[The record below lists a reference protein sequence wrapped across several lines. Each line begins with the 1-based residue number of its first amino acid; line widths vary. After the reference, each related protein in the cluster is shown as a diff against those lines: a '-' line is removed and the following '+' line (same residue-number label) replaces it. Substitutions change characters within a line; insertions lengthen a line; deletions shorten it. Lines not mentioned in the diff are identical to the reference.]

1 MKLHW
6 QFTLRDLLLAMGFVA
21 VLFWSQWRVRQ
32 AELRREQEL
41 AAQQQ
46 RFQLERE
53 GWAQSRKSLEGAS
66 QVLFNEL
73 ETLRASQAKAATTSL
88 GP

>member
-32 AELRREQEL
+32 AELRREREL
-41 AAQQQ
+41 AEQQQ

-53 GWAQSRKSLEGAS
+53 GWAQSRNSLESAS
-66 QVLFNEL
+66 QVLFKEL
-73 ETLRASQAKAATTSL
+73 ETLRAAQAKAATTS
-88 GP
+88 PAP